1 MATPSNGTC
10 ADAPVAHVPGSI
22 ARPLVFWTGIGL
34 LVLGVALVFV
44 EFVHTRAVHLLPSQV
59 GVTPLGLLGVL
70 CDVVGITLA
79 GIALLPRAWRGQ
91 KAVGEASV
99 PVDLP
104 NAETSGSA
112 PPAAS
117 AHLLAMDSAILTRTH
132 WLTLT
137 RLFAGLV
144 IDTMKPATIGF
155 VLPGMKAEYGISAV
169 EVALFPA
176 FALTGTTVGAVLFGY
191 LADVIGRRASFML
204 TAFILAG
211 AAVCG
216 LMPAFVWQLATCFLM
231 GLAAGGELPLIY
243 AMLAETM
250 PAKHRGWLS
259 VTIAGVGGLAGLL
272 VASWLALL
280 LEPAFTWRAL
290 WLPNLPTALAM
301 LLLLR
306 WIPESPRY
314 LMLRGFHAEAQSAM
328 ALVGVRVQGALQGL
342 AAPLRPRSPREMFAP
357 GLRGTT
363 VTLCCYGLAWGLSNW
378 GFVTFLPVMLRDSL
392 GLDAAAAS
400 GLLAGASLMA
410 LPGTLAA
417 AALFAFWS
425 SKKTAVLAG
434 ATTGLTIA
442 AFGLGQPL
450 LAGRLDLVQA
460 VLVGVLVASSSMIG
474 VLAPYSVEL
483 FPTALRGAGSGVVS
497 ASSKLGGLFAPGLI
511 GGLLTLSP
519 GLLAPALV
527 VAVPIGGATLL
538 MAARAAETRGRRLEE
553 VSGEAPVLAL
563 SH

>member
-1 MATPSNGTC
+1 
-10 ADAPVAHVPGSI
+10 
-22 ARPLVFWTGIGL
+22 LVFSTGISL
-34 LVLGVALVFV
+34 LVLGVTLVFV
-44 EFVHTRAVHLLPSQV
+44 EFVQTRASHLLPSQV
-59 GVTPLGLLGVL
+59 GVTPLGLAGVL

-79 GIALLPRAWRGQ
+79 GIGLVPRAGRSR
-91 KAVGEASV
+91 KAVA
-99 PVDLP
+99 DLP
-104 NAETSGSA
+104 MATQPPAAETSETSEPVAPTDSA
-112 PPAAS
+112 E
-117 AHLLAMDSAILTRTH
+117 LLAMDSANLTRTH
-132 WLTLT
+132 WLMLV

-169 EVALFPA
+169 EVSLFPVL
-176 FALTGTTVGAVLFGY
+176 ALTGTTVGAILFGY
-191 LADVIGRRASFML
+191 LADVIGRRASFMI

-216 LMPAFVWQLATCFLM
+216 LMPSFGWQLATCFLM

-259 VTIAGVGGLAGLL
+259 VTVAGVGALAGLL
-272 VASWLALL
+272 VASWLALV
-280 LEPAFTWRAL
+280 LEPRYTWRSL
-290 WLPNLPTALAM
+290 WLPNLPTALLM
-301 LLLLR
+301 VVLLR

-314 LMLRGFHAEAQSAM
+314 LMLRGHYNEAQRAM
-328 ALVGVRVQGALQGL
+328 ALVGVRVQSALAG
-342 AAPLRPRSPREMFAP
+342 AAPLRQRSAREMFAP

-363 VTLCCYGLAWGLSNW
+363 LTLCGYGLAWGLSNW

-392 GLDAAAAS
+392 GMDAATAS
-400 GLLAGASLMA
+400 GLLAGASLIA
-410 LPGTLAA
+410 LPGTLGA

-434 ATTGLTIA
+434 ATTGLSIA

-450 LAGRLDLVQA
+450 LAGRLDLVQLVLVA
-460 VLVGVLVASSSMIG
+460 VLIASSSMIG

-527 VAVPIGGATLL
+527 VAVPIGGATVL
-538 MAARAAETRGRRLEE
+538 MAVRAAETRGRRLEE
-553 VSGEAPVLAL
+553 VSGEAAVLTL